1 VLHQIWQH
9 CYEVQCHVPF
19 LTTETQSTAI
29 VPWAQQWTILED
41 IVPTN
46 PHLRPHCQNRLA
58 TLPRRTPV
66 TIQQPTTT
74 VLHHYA
80 GHHVFYT
87 HNNNNKLHKPTP
99 PVKNWGILS
108 LQKFYCPHA
117 LADGNQHIRI
127 REKTL
132 EFSSAVLSTLSLC
145 LHAHQWRKQKCILLS
160 MMQHRLNDSWK
171 FALQLHIMQ
180 MVRQTEHQ
188 HHSNSLISDWAGTR
202 KHSLT
207 HVCLCS

>member
-1 VLHQIWQH
+1 M
-9 CYEVQCHVPF
+9 PF

-74 VLHHYA
+74 VLHHYT

-87 HNNNNKLHKPTP
+87 HNIIIIN
-99 PVKNWGILS
+99 
-108 LQKFYCPHA
+108 
-117 LADGNQHIRI
+117 
-127 REKTL
+127 
-132 EFSSAVLSTLSLC
+132 
-145 LHAHQWRKQKCILLS
+145 CIS
-160 MMQHRLNDSWK
+160 RH
-171 FALQLHIMQ
+171 LQLRTGGFCPCKSFTARMPLLMATNTFGLGRRRWSSPQQCYRHY
-180 MVRQTEHQ
+180 
-188 HHSNSLISDWAGTR
+188 
-202 KHSLT
+202 
-207 HVCLCS
+207 LCAFMHTNEENKNAFFSV